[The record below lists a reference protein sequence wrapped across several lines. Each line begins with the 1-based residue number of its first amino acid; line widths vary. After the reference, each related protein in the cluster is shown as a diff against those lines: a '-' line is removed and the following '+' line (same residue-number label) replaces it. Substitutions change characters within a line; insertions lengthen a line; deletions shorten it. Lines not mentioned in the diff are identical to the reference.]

1 MIEDNIVRVGRQEA
15 LPLLAQKLNGYR
27 RYASRIY
34 IGVTAHPERRWS
46 EHAQN
51 DWRKMVLLYEAFSPE
66 IAREL
71 ERSLIRYA
79 ASCNF
84 LIEPDNI
91 NPGGEG
97 IGAQNRVNF
106 VYLLVA

>member
-15 LPLLAQKLNGYR
+15 LPILAQKLNGYR

-34 IGVTAHPERRWS
+34 IGVTANPERRWS
-46 EHAQN
+46 EHSQN
-51 DWRKMVLLYEAFSPE
+51 DWRKMVLVYEAFNPD

-71 ERSLIRYA
+71 ERYLIRYA

-84 LIEPDNI
+84 RIEPENI
-91 NPGGEG
+91 SHGGEG
-97 IGAQNRVNF
+97 ISAQNRANF
-106 VYLLVA
+106 VYLLVG

>member
-1 MIEDNIVRVGRQEA
+1 MIVDNIVRVGRQEA

-46 EHAQN
+46 EHAQS
-51 DWRKMVLLYEAFSPE
+51 DWRKMVLLYEAFNPE

-79 ASCNF
+79 ACCNF
-84 LIEPDNI
+84 RIEPENI

-97 IGAQNRVNF
+97 IGAQSQANF
-106 VYLLVA
+106 VYLLVG